1 LDSIKQNVT
10 SPNCELWWADFGV
23 PFGSEPGYK
32 RPVII
37 IQNDFFNRSNI
48 NTIIVIPLTTN
59 MIFADAPGNILFPK
73 NESKLKKDSVIT
85 ISQIEVTDRQRLI
98 GKISKIDRT
107 TLEKIENNI
116 MFVLGIKKYSRFYEL
131 NSFAYLPIDDE

>member
-1 LDSIKQNVT
+1 MT
-10 SPNCELWWADFGV
+10 RGELWWADFGV

-48 NTIIVIPLTTN
+48 NTAIVIPLTTN
-59 MIFADAPGNILFPK
+59 MILADAPGNIILFK

-85 ISQIEVTDRQRLI
+85 ISQIEAIDRQRLI
-98 GKISKIDRT
+98 EKISKLDKTI
-107 TLEKIENNI
+107 LEKIENNI
-116 MFVLGIKKYSRFYEL
+116 MFVLGIKVISRIE
-131 NSFAYLPIDDE
+131 

>member
-1 LDSIKQNVT
+1 MT
-10 SPNCELWWADFGV
+10 RGELWWADFGV

-48 NTIIVIPLTTN
+48 NTTIVIPLTTN
-59 MIFADAPGNILFPK
+59 ILLADAPGNILFKK

-85 ISQIEVTDRQRLI
+85 ISQIEVIDRQRLI
-98 GKISKIDRT
+98 DKIIKIDKSIIN
-107 TLEKIENNI
+107 KIENNI
-116 MFVLGIKKYSRFYEL
+116 MFVLGINK
-131 NSFAYLPIDDE
+131 I